1 MIEWFADQAE
11 LSLQLETTLP
21 EGTFSYQDTREYT
34 VAEGIDLL
42 NNVLMLKGV
51 TLVRNEQQLMVVD
64 LEQIPEQLIPNVTS
78 DRLGDRGR
86 YEIVNCTFNLE
97 FARADDLEP
106 EIRDLV
112 DDNYGRVIAIRLANQ
127 LVIRETVGNLRS
139 IKALVDDA
147 ELRAKSQ
154 KRPVQS
160 ITLRYITADEAMV
173 LARSLFGIPDDGFA
187 DEDQTIW
194 ISPDSLG
201 LRLYYRGDEDR
212 VEQLMQLL
220 EVADRTGEEVE
231 SSPDDVFSLK
241 TYVVRQDPEMALKVL
256 QTLLANRHPDIRA
269 DVAPEAQA
277 VLIYG
282 RPADHALAQ
291 ATIEEM
297 GNSIDF
303 GVIDLRDYDPEDVLD
318 MLRDT
323 FGIVESSG
331 TEDAAPSYGPKVVVD
346 PLRNRLVVRG
356 TTAQVAEITR
366 FVEKASILLGKPTVT
381 AHARV
386 IPLTYAAADSAIDRS
401 STWPLDRSVGIV

>member
-1 MIEWFADQAE
+1 MATTHVNSGIRLTVQQSTRLRKLSVELGMSRNAIIGALIENAE

-160 ITLRYITADEAMV
+160 ITLRVGSGDKPVRTP
-173 LARSLFGIPDDGFA
+173 SLQTPPFGIG
-187 DEDQTIW
+187 
-194 ISPDSLG
+194 
-201 LRLYYRGDEDR
+201 
-212 VEQLMQLL
+212 
-220 EVADRTGEEVE
+220 
-231 SSPDDVFSLK
+231 
-241 TYVVRQDPEMALKVL
+241 VVTAAL
-256 QTLLANRHPDIRA
+256 IRA
-269 DVAPEAQA
+269 SA
-277 VLIYG
+277 
-282 RPADHALAQ
+282 
-291 ATIEEM
+291 
-297 GNSIDF
+297 SIDS
-303 GVIDLRDYDPEDVLD
+303 GQQ
-318 MLRDT
+318 
-323 FGIVESSG
+323 GSSKKYR
-331 TEDAAPSYGPKVVVD
+331 SY
-346 PLRNRLVVRG
+346 
-356 TTAQVAEITR
+356 
-366 FVEKASILLGKPTVT
+366 
-381 AHARV
+381 
-386 IPLTYAAADSAIDRS
+386 
-401 STWPLDRSVGIV
+401 